1 MADHGESD
9 GAVRLSVVIPAFNEH
24 RRLPGTVNHV
34 RRYLAGR
41 SHNYE
46 LILVDDGSTDET
58 LHYMREL
65 AHEWPAVRVV
75 TLTPNRGKGR
85 AVTEGIRVARGD
97 LVLFS
102 DADLSTPIEEL
113 PKLEQAVEA
122 GADVAFGSR
131 GAPGAREVNQPFYR
145 QVMGRTFN
153 VLVQLLVL
161 PGFHDTQCGFK
172 LFRNTAARELFASI
186 RTEGF
191 AFDVEVLWR
200 ARQARYRV
208 VEVPVRWLNSDSTRV
223 SPLRH
228 SVQMLR
234 DLLWLRITG

>member
-1 MADHGESD
+1 MAEHGES

-58 LHYMREL
+58 LHYMRQL

-85 AVTEGIRVARGD
+85 AVTEGMRVARGD

-153 VLVQLLVL
+153 ILVQLLVL

-186 RTEGF
+186 RTDGF
-191 AFDVEVLWR
+191 AFDVEVLLR
-200 ARQARYRV
+200 ARQAQYRV

-228 SVQMLR
+228 SMQMLR
-234 DLLWLRITG
+234 DLLWLRLAG